1 VKELRHGYVSLLEN
15 FAQTLGVLSP
25 AGTLSVIIPLLI
37 LSAGNGTWL
46 LLVIT
51 LCIFLLVMLSVL
63 RFAALH
69 CSAGSLAAFTRLGL
83 GPRGGLIG
91 GWIYVLGMAYCVP
104 SAALTSA
111 SYVDLLLVPWIGP
124 PASPLRL
131 CVITTLVMLACWFAA
146 FRGVRLST
154 HLMLVIES
162 FSVGLM
168 TLLIVAGMA
177 HAHAWIDRPQLALSG
192 VHFAGVQGGLVLA
205 FMLMAGF
212 EGATSL
218 GEESKDPKQAIPR
231 AISSCMLPLTLLY
244 LFMTY
249 CIVALMNRGIIA
261 RETEGLT
268 VPFQDVAQALGVAS
282 LGRLSSLG
290 VALSYFACALG
301 SLTVA
306 ARVLYSMSRDGLFFA
321 GFAEIHPRTATPHR
335 AIALLAVISLAIPV
349 CMLLNGVTPAISI
362 NFVSQ
367 LGSIGLIGGYLLVVV
382 ALPLYLKRQGL
393 LNRRDVAVAAVATAM
408 LVLVVVLS
416 VYPVPPAPYV
426 YVVYV
431 FIGSALLGLL
441 VSAALSIQ
449 RARAALGTSAT

>member
-1 VKELRHGYVSLLEN
+1 MKELRHGYVSLLEN

-51 LCIFLLVMLSVL
+51 LSIFLLVMLSVL
-63 RFAALH
+63 RFAALY

-83 GPRGGLIG
+83 GPRGGVIG

-111 SYVDLLLVPWIGP
+111 TYVDLLLVPWFGP
-124 PASPLRL
+124 AESPLRL
-131 CVITTLVMLACWFAA
+131 CGITTLVVLACWFAA
-146 FRGVRLST
+146 FRGVKLST
-154 HLMLVIES
+154 HLMLVIEC

-168 TLLIVAGMA
+168 TLLVVAGMA
-177 HAHAWIDRPQLALSG
+177 RAHAWIDRPQLALSG

-205 FMLMAGF
+205 FMLMAGV

-218 GEESKDPKQAIPR
+218 GEESKNPKQAIPR
-231 AISSCMLPLTLLY
+231 AILSCMLPLTLLY

-268 VPFQDVAQALGVAS
+268 VPFQDVAQMLGVPS
-282 LGRLSSLG
+282 LGRLSSVG

-306 ARVLYSMSRDGLFFA
+306 ARVLYSMARDGLFLP
-321 GFAEIHPRTATPHR
+321 GFAEIHPRTATPYR
-335 AIALLAVISLAIPV
+335 AIALLAVLGLAIPV
-349 CMLLNGVTPAISI
+349 GMLLNGITPAISI
-362 NFVSQ
+362 NFISQ

-382 ALPLYLKRQGL
+382 ALPLYLRRQGL
-393 LNRRDVAVAAVATAM
+393 LGPRDVAVALVATGM
-408 LVLVVVLS
+408 LVLVVVFS
-416 VYPVPPAPYV
+416 VYPVPPPPYG

-431 FIGSALLGLL
+431 FIGSVLLGLL
-441 VSAALSIQ
+441 ISAALSFR